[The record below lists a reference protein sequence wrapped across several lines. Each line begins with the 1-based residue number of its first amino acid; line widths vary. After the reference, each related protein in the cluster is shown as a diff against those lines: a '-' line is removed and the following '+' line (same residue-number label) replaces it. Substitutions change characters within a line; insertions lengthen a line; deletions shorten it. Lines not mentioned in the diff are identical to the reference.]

1 MDEYSKFKICVVY
14 LIKVRNCLLLAAL
27 MLVSSVLA
35 GQMFRATTDA
45 PRAIEKSAL
54 TVTFRLEGAKGS
66 RFSPP
71 DFSPFE
77 VVSGPSTQTSMS
89 IVNGAVSQMM
99 AYEYTLFAPKKGN
112 FEIPPASIV
121 VNGKTL
127 KSNSLEISVIEGKSV
142 NSVSEGDKE
151 TFVKMEASSLDAILG
166 QQITLEYKLYTQQDI
181 NGYDLLNEPSY
192 DGFFSQE
199 LGNYR
204 ASVSREIIDGK
215 EYYTKVIKKVAL
227 FPQRTGQFDF
237 RSVFVDLAIPIP
249 GARKRGGFF
258 SSVPTRKKRVSTNS
272 LQLVVKDP
280 PQPAPISFSGAV
292 GKYAMVPKINKTQL
306 TTDDAFVINMELR
319 GTGDGKTF
327 SAPNQPTIKDFE
339 YYDPNVIR
347 DEDTSRDGI
356 VSNYK
361 QIEYL
366 IVPKKPGNYIIRP
379 EFTYYDTD
387 SNDYVTL
394 SPKAF
399 RVKVSKGTRSITRDD
414 RDVSITQTLME
425 DRAQVKEHSQFSL
438 VFFDT
443 FWWISFALGI
453 LGFVGIAIKKFR
465 MDQLDNLDPSEK
477 RRRKAMKLATSQLEV
492 AKSFLDQGEGRKFY
506 EEISLTMNRYLGN
519 KYGVKNT
526 DFQKD
531 KIAQHLHESNVDE
544 AHIDEYLSILKSCE
558 MAIFAGQAT
567 SKMDEIYTN
576 CQNLILKLEE

>member
-1 MDEYSKFKICVVY
+1 MRFHWLQKS
-14 LIKVRNCLLLAAL
+14 LIVTLLILQCMIGMAQ
-27 MLVSSVLA
+27 SFS
-35 GQMFRATTDA
+35 ATADVTKT
-45 PRAIEKSAL
+45 IEKSVF
-54 TVTFRLEGAKGS
+54 TVKYTLDGAKGS

-77 VVSGPSTQTSMS
+77 IVSGPSQQTSMS
-89 IVNGAVSQMM
+89 IVNGAVTQFM
-99 AYEYTLFAPKKGN
+99 AFEYTLYSNKKGK
-112 FEIPPASIV
+112 FVIPPASIS

-127 KSNSLEISVIEGKSV
+127 KSNSISIEVIEGKAAS
-142 NSVSEGDKE
+142 SISENDKE
-151 TFVKMEASSLDAILG
+151 TFVKMESSSLDAILG

-181 NGYDLLNEPSY
+181 NGYDLLNEPDY

-204 ASVSREIIDGK
+204 ASVSREIIDGQ

-237 RSVFVDLAIPIP
+237 EPVIVNLAVPIP

-258 SSVPTRKKRVSTNS
+258 SSVPTRKKRVTTNG
-272 LQLVVKDP
+272 LKLIVKDP

-292 GKYAMVPKINKTQL
+292 GKYAMVPKINKTRL
-306 TTDDAFVINMELR
+306 STDDAFVINMELR

-327 SAPNQPTIKDFE
+327 SAPNQPMIKDME

-366 IVPKKPGNYIIRP
+366 IVPKKPGNYFIKP

-387 SNDYVTL
+387 SNAYVTL
-394 SPKAF
+394 APKGF
-399 RVKVSKGTRSITRDD
+399 RVKVTKGTRSITRDD
-414 RDVSITQTLME
+414 RDVSITQTLMA
-425 DRAQVKEHSQFSL
+425 DRRDVSGHSKFSL
-438 VFFDT
+438 TFFDP
-443 FWWISFALGI
+443 FWWISFGLGI
-453 LGFVGIAIKKFR
+453 LGFVGLGFKKYKQ
-465 MDQLDNLDPSEK
+465 DLLENLDPAEK
-477 RRRKAMKLATSQLEV
+477 KRRKAMKLATSQLEV
-492 AKSFLDQGEGRKFY
+492 AKSHLDAGEGRKFY

-519 KYGVKNT
+519 KYGMKNT
-526 DFQKD
+526 DFQKE
-531 KIAQHLHESNVDE
+531 KIAMTLTQNNVDQSQ
-544 AHIDEYLSILKSCE
+544 IDNYLSILKSCE
-558 MAIFAGQAT
+558 MAIFAGQSA
-567 SKMDEIYTN
+567 SKMDEIYEN